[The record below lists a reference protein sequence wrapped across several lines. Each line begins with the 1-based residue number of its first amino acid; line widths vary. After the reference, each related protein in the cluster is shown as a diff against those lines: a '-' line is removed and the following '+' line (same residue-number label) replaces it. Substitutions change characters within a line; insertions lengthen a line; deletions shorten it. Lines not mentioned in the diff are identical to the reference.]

1 MRNFIRKWGTPVKHD
16 RLMKPIISPKYDIGF
31 IVNNCNHQLLEALE
45 PWCSTI
51 YVDEIN
57 DVVLR
62 DNYIR
67 LEQPNTIINLHE
79 KVLPLDNEKNNEI
92 LVTIDG
98 NKFTQQDF
106 NYIQQLSEILTD
118 SGEPAF
124 HGELGN
130 ITVEIFET
138 MNTYE
143 NDLICVS

>member
-1 MRNFIRKWGTPVKHD
+1 MQNASSAFNTSFNLKEKLYP
-16 RLMKPIISPKYDIGF
+16 L
-31 IVNNCNHQLLEALE
+31 N
-45 PWCSTI
+45 
-51 YVDEIN
+51 
-57 DVVLR
+57 
-62 DNYIR
+62 
-67 LEQPNTIINLHE
+67 QP
-79 KVLPLDNEKNNEI
+79 KNNEI

-106 NYIQQLSEILTD
+106 QYIQQLSEILAD

-130 ITVEIFET
+130 ITVEIFEQ